1 MRALIVDDEKTV
13 RLSLAAALE
22 SFDYTVSSTADSASA
37 LTALNE
43 EGAGIDVVLLDVRL
57 SSEESGL
64 DLLGEIL
71 ELRPGLPVIVITAYA
86 SIDTAVEAMRRGA
99 FDYVPKPCT
108 PAQLRQ
114 SLRRAE
120 AARHREGKAVNWS
133 QAAELPELDL
143 TTGSTSSAMQEALNI
158 AFKAASSDATVLLLG
173 EGGTGK
179 SALARAIH
187 RHGPRAAGPFIAVN
201 CESHAEDVLEA
212 EFFGHG
218 EGDLGKIAAAEG
230 GTLYLEEVG
239 NLPAEVQVKLLHL
252 LSEREYERA
261 GEAGTHPA
269 NVRVIC
275 GTGQNVKDSVT
286 RGKLRPDLYY
296 RLSVIP
302 ITLPPLRA
310 RVGDIDALVDAYLKF
325 YGHRYSRTAK
335 HLTPAAVRKLRQYD
349 WPGNL
354 RELRNVIERAVILSN
369 GDEIDIVD
377 LPNGARSNGE
387 GNGVRKSTLEEVQN
401 EHIRHVLANTAS
413 LQEAS
418 SVLGID
424 PATLYRKRKKLGV

>member
-13 RLSLAAALE
+13 RLSLGAALE
-22 SFDYTVSSTADSASA
+22 NIDYGVSMAQDGASA
-37 LTALNE
+37 IKILSE
-43 EGAGIDVVLLDVRL
+43 EGGAIDVVLLDVRL

-71 ELRPGLPVIVITAYA
+71 RIVPGMPVIVITAYA

-120 AARHREGKAVNWS
+120 AARHRESKV
-133 QAAELPELDL
+133 AELPELDL
-143 TTGSTSSAMQEALNI
+143 TTGSTSSAMQEALST

-173 EGGTGK
+173 ESGTGK

-187 RHGPRAAGPFIAVN
+187 RHGPRAAGPFIAVS
-201 CESHAEDVLEA
+201 CQSHAEDAFEA
-212 EFFGHG
+212 ELFGR
-218 EGDLGKIAAAEG
+218 IAAAEG

-239 NLPAEVQVKLLHL
+239 DLPAEVQARLLHL
-252 LSEREYERA
+252 LYENEYERA
-261 GEAGTHPA
+261 GEPGVHRA
-269 NVRVIC
+269 NVRVVSA
-275 GTGQNVKDSVT
+275 TSHPMEDAVT
-286 RGKLRPDLYY
+286 HGKLRPDLYY

-310 RVGDIDALVDAYLKF
+310 RSGDIDALVEAYLKF
-325 YGHRYSRTAK
+325 FGQRYGRPHKRLTAG
-335 HLTPAAVRKLRQYD
+335 AVRRLRQHD

-354 RELRNVIERAVILSN
+354 RELRNVIERAVILSS
-369 GDEIDIVD
+369 GDEIDIDD
-377 LPNGARSNGE
+377 LPNGMRSGAE
-387 GNGVRKSTLEEVQN
+387 GNGVRKSTLEEIQN

>member
-13 RLSLAAALE
+13 RLSLGAALE
-22 SFDYTVSSTADSASA
+22 SFDYEMAMAADGRAA
-37 LTALNE
+37 LRILNDE
-43 EGAGIDVVLLDVRL
+43 RGAIDVVLLDVRL

-71 ELRPGLPVIVITAYA
+71 QIVPGMPVIVITAYA
-86 SIDTAVEAMRRGA
+86 SIDTAVDAMRRVA

-114 SLRRAE
+114 ALRRAE
-120 AARHREGKAVNWS
+120 AARQKETKAPEV
-133 QAAELPELDL
+133 PELDL

-173 EGGTGK
+173 ESGTGK

-187 RHGPRAAGPFIAVN
+187 RHGPRAAGPFVPVS
-201 CESHAEDVLEA
+201 CQSHAEDVLDA
-212 EFFGHG
+212 ELFGHRKG
-218 EGDLGKIAAAEG
+218 EGDPGKIAAAEG
-230 GTLYLEEVG
+230 GTLFLEEVA
-239 NLPAEVQVKLLHL
+239 NLPAEVQAKLLHL
-252 LSEREYERA
+252 LCENEYERA
-261 GEAGTHPA
+261 GESGVHSA
-269 NVRVIC
+269 NVRVVSA
-275 GTGQNVKDSVT
+275 TSHNMQEAAA
-286 RGKLRPDLYY
+286 RGMLRPDLYY

-310 RVGDIDALVDAYLKF
+310 RSGDIDALVDAYLKF
-325 YGHRYSRTAK
+325 FGHRYSRPPKRLTAG
-335 HLTPAAVRKLRQYD
+335 AVRRLKQYN

-369 GDEIDIVD
+369 SDEIDIID
-377 LPNGARSNGE
+377 LPNDIRSGGE
-387 GNGVRKSTLEEVQN
+387 GNGVRKSTLEEIQN

-424 PATLYRKRKKLGV
+424 PATLYRKRKRLGT